1 MVSPWKSLNFILKSE
16 KQKVSGGLKDLY
28 GCLKSCCTDLYR
40 DACLLKL
47 IVFEATRC
55 NFVAMTN
62 LTNLY
67 WLYSKNSIEA
77 RVILHQAAAKSLV
90 YENWL
95 VQMNFDFM
103 SLCHLKVTAMQET
116 KSGWRLSDVG
126 FKVILWPNIIDSIR
140 FFLQTIP

>member
-1 MVSPWKSLNFILKSE
+1 MS
-16 KQKVSGGLKDLY
+16 
-28 GCLKSCCTDLYR
+28 
-40 DACLLKL
+40 
-47 IVFEATRC
+47 EATRC

-62 LTNLY
+62 LKNLY

-116 KSGWRLSDVG
+116 KSSWRLSDVG
-126 FKVILWPNIIDSIR
+126 FKVILWPDTIVSIR
-140 FFLQTIP
+140 FFLQTIPLYYIWMNKALSLGIQSVHSHQIFIIIICSNLDGWLIL